1 MFIAPRI
8 SEKAYGLSKKNIYV
22 FDVPMEAN
30 KAEVLRELAAEYPD
44 VKVADVR
51 LVVTKGKIKA
61 ANRGKHARPGVT
73 RRQDAKKAYV
83 TVKEGTIEVFKEQEE
98 SEEK

>member
-1 MFIAPRI
+1 MFITPRI

-51 LVVTKGKIKA
+51 LVVTKGKAKA
-61 ANRGKHARPGVT
+61 ANRVKHARPGVT